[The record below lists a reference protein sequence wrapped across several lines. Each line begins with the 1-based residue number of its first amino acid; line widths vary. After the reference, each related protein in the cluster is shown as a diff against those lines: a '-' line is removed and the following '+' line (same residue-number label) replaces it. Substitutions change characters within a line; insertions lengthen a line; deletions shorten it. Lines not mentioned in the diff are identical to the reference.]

1 MNTLPLNPSNPISLS
16 IPYKFNHT
24 TKARNTNLKFG
35 FSRGRIRAVG
45 TLPDSTEDQAKDPQ
59 ETPHVDFAFVHARP
73 LSNCVGGGICGTCLV
88 EVVEGKEL
96 LSPRNEIEK
105 EKLKKKP
112 KTFRL
117 ACQTTVGDPN
127 TTGLVVIQQLPE
139 WKGHEWYDQ
148 KVLPSELDLDQQ

>member
-1 MNTLPLNPSNPISLS
+1 MDHM
-16 IPYKFNHT
+16 Y
-24 TKARNTNLKFG
+24 
-35 FSRGRIRAVG
+35 
-45 TLPDSTEDQAKDPQ
+45 
-59 ETPHVDFAFVHARP
+59 ARP